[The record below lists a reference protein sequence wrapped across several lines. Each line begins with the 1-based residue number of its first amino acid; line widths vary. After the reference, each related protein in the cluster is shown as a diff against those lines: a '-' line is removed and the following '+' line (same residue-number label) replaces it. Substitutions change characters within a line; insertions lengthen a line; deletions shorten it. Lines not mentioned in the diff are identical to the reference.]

1 MHLGDK
7 IDKKIHSSSAH
18 TVEFASVAADN
29 DRKKKTKTTCRQLK
43 THSKAHR
50 KD

>member
-29 DRKKKTKTTCRQLK
+29 DRKKTKTTRRQMK
-43 THSKAHR
+43 THSKAQR